1 MLCTLPHPCIL
12 MQNMLQMSPGQSRVM
27 IFSREFN
34 VWMSCNPFASS
45 FPLNIFL
52 KFEAFTLP
60 DMQIV
65 QMRTGQDTLL
75 VDQPSSAMSE

>member
-1 MLCTLPHPCIL
+1 VSL
-12 MQNMLQMSPGQSRVM
+12 MFGCHVTYLLVVSH
-27 IFSREFN
+27 F
-34 VWMSCNPFASS
+34 
-45 FPLNIFL
+45 NIFL
-52 KFEAFTLP
+52 KFEEFTVP